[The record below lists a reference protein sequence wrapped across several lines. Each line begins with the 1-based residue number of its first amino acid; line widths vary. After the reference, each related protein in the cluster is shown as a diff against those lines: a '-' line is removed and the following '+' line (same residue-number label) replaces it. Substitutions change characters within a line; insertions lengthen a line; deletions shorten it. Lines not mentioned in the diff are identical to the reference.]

1 MRNWCHWA
9 RQVIGTYAPRW
20 DPLLD
25 QAVQGRL
32 IIQGQPKH
40 LSSWER
46 SPHTGHQIRSE
57 GHTLIP
63 TSMWDCCAFFLKKK
77 KKKLSCLIK
86 TAFGKQFTLLI
97 LLVCVLGFFF
107 RYTYKWDH
115 MYFSF
120 SLWLMSLSTMPS
132 RSIHIVSNSKNS
144 FFLWLNYT
152 CIRFPWWLNDKESHL
167 TMQELWVWSLGRED
181 PWGGK
186 IPGEGNG
193 TLFHLPRKSQGQRSL
208 AGYSPR
214 SRKKVRYDLATK
226 QQ

>member
-1 MRNWCHWA
+1 MYYNAMIFLFYYWKSVPFDRLH
-9 RQVIGTYAPRW
+9 PF
-20 DPLLD
+20 LL
-25 QAVQGRL
+25 AHT
-32 IIQGQPKH
+32 P
-40 LSSWER
+40 SSGNCR
-46 SPHTGHQIRSE
+46 SVFCMCE
-57 GHTLIP
+57 
-63 TSMWDCCAFFLKKK
+63 
-77 KKKLSCLIK
+77 
-86 TAFGKQFTLLI
+86 

-144 FFLWLNYT
+144 FFLWLNYI

-167 TMQELWVWSLGRED
+167 TMQELWVWSLGQED

-186 IPGEGNG
+186 IPEEGNG